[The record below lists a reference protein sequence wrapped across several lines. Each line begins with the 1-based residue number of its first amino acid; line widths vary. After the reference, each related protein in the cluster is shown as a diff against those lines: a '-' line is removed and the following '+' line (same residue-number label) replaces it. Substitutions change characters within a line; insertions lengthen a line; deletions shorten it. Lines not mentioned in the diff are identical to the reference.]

1 MSKTISAIFIPL
13 VIATGI
19 TLQAQTVHKI
29 WQPPFKEG
37 IAAQVESRVITFGEI
52 RRELFSLIP
61 QVQRESRT
69 KEEFD
74 EKMSELYREILQNLI
89 DRVVILKEYEEQE
102 KFKLPGTAVE
112 DEFDNILAENFNG
125 DRSALHEHLRNEGK
139 TLADFKRD
147 LFERI
152 IVSVMRGQLQ
162 QSAAE
167 VSPERIE
174 SFYNENKMYFYEE
187 ESVHLRLILL
197 RPIAD
202 EPRQLIL
209 QNARSIIEELD
220 NGANFAELAR
230 RHSQDS
236 RSESGGDWGWV
247 NRTDLRTELSVAAF
261 NLDQGEYSEPV
272 VIGDQVYILFVEGRK
287 DEGIQPME
295 DVRERIE
302 EILANQISRQAQ
314 KAWIERLRKDAFVK
328 YF

>member
-1 MSKTISAIFIPL
+1 MIRFSFLLLLFSL
-13 VIATGI
+13 HVG
-19 TLQAQTVHKI
+19 LDGQTVHKI
-29 WQPPFKEG
+29 WDPPFREG
-37 IAAQVESRVITFGEI
+37 IAAQVEGRVITFGEI

-74 EKMSELYREILQNLI
+74 EKMSELYREVLQNLI
-89 DRVVILKEYEEQE
+89 DRIVIIREYEDQE
-102 KFKLPGTAVE
+102 EFQLPGTLVE
-112 DEFDNILAENFNG
+112 DEFDAILAENFNG

-139 TLADFKRD
+139 TLQEFKRD
-147 LFERI
+147 ILERI
-152 IVSVMRGQLQ
+152 VVSVMRGQLQ
-162 QSAAE
+162 QSVAE

-202 EPRQLIL
+202 EPEQLIL
-209 QNARSIIEELD
+209 QNAQKIIDQLNQGSD
-220 NGANFAELAR
+220 FAEMAR
-230 RHSQDS
+230 RYSQDS

-247 NRTDLRTELSVAAF
+247 KRSDLRSELSAAAF
-261 NLDQGEYSEPV
+261 ELDAGEFSEPL
-272 VIGDQVYILFVEGRK
+272 VIGNQVYILYVEERR
-287 DEGIQPME
+287 DEGIQPMA

-314 KAWIERLRKDAFVK
+314 KAWIERLRKDAFVR